1 MRRVIVST
9 EHAPRAIG
17 PYSQAVQ
24 SGDLLFLSGQIAL
37 DPVTGQLVGD
47 GDVRRETE
55 QVLANAAAVLRAGG
69 ASFAEVA
76 KATIFLVDMAD
87 FAVVNEVYGRA
98 FEGLAPPARSTV
110 AVAALPRGAR
120 VEIEFVAR
128 VGG

>member
-9 EHAPRAIG
+9 EQAPRAIG

-69 ASFAEVA
+69 ASFGEVA

>member
-9 EHAPRAIG
+9 EQAPRAIG

-37 DPVTGQLVGD
+37 DPATGQLVGD

-69 ASFAEVA
+69 ASFGEVA

-128 VGG
+128 VSG

>member
-9 EHAPRAIG
+9 EQAPRAIG

-37 DPVTGQLVGD
+37 DPATGQLVGD

-69 ASFAEVA
+69 ASFGEVA
-76 KATIFLVDMAD
+76 KATWPRLNPASMA
-87 FAVVNEVYGRA
+87 VPRPGT
-98 FEGLAPPARSTV
+98 PPPGPLPSSSTSNRSAGPSTWVTRMMTDSAR
-110 AVAALPRGAR
+110 P
-120 VEIEFVAR
+120 
-128 VGG
+128 

>member
-37 DPVTGQLVGD
+37 DPATGQLVGG

-55 QVLANAAAVLRAGG
+55 QVVANAAAVLRAAG
-69 ASFAEVA
+69 ASFGDVV

-110 AVAALPRGAR
+110 AVAGLPRGAR
-120 VEIEFVAR
+120 VEIELIAR
-128 VGG
+128 ISG

>member
-9 EHAPRAIG
+9 EQAPRAIG

-37 DPVTGQLVGD
+37 DPATGQLVGD

-69 ASFAEVA
+69 ASFGEVA

-120 VEIEFVAR
+120 VVIEFVAR
-128 VGG
+128 VSG